1 MTGGAI
7 QLPLPYSPFLAAS
20 ILRRRMKDNTEKS
33 AETAPEESKV
43 GGQAV
48 IEGVMMRSPI
58 STAVAVR
65 TPGGSI
71 LARKLVIKEIKD
83 SGRIWSKPVF
93 RGAATLID
101 TLRLGMKALNWSA
114 EMAEDHSS
122 SDKKEKNTGSSSA
135 ATFFTTAAAFIL
147 AIVLFAW
154 LPLQSSKWIL
164 DSGSITAGH
173 QFGIHMLAGLFRI
186 IAFLLYLGAISFMP
200 DVKRLFMFH
209 GAEHQTI
216 HAWEKGL
223 SPLAEKAVEQ
233 SPLHQ
238 RCGTSFLLLVMLG
251 TILFYGV
258 FDSIVVLLSG
268 TNPSAIVRV
277 LYHLPL
283 IPLVMGISYELLKLA
298 DRHLE
303 TSAFARAV
311 TAPGL
316 LLQRL
321 TTRKAGIGEVE
332 VAIASLFVSLGKDP
346 GSGVEILDPDGESR
360 TEEEN
365 E

>member
-1 MTGGAI
+1 
-7 QLPLPYSPFLAAS
+7 
-20 ILRRRMKDNTEKS
+20 MKNPEIDR
-33 AETAPEESKV
+33 ETTPEESKT

-48 IEGVMMRSPI
+48 IEGVMMRSPF

-65 TPGGSI
+65 TPGGQI
-71 LARKLVIKEIKD
+71 LARKLKMKQLKD
-83 SGRIWSKPVF
+83 GSRIWMKPIF
-93 RGAATLID
+93 RGAAVLID
-101 TLRLGMKALNWSA
+101 TLRLGIKALNWSA
-114 EMAEDHSS
+114 FIAEGSPGS
-122 SDKKEKNTGSSSA
+122 EKKDGVKGNSGA
-135 ATFFTTAAAFIL
+135 GTFLTTALAFIL

-164 DSGSITAGH
+164 ENGSSAAGQ

-200 DVKRLFMFH
+200 DVKRLFMYH

-223 SPLAEKAVEQ
+223 SPLAENAVDQ

-258 FDSIVVLLSG
+258 FDSLVVLLSG
-268 TNPSAIVRV
+268 YNPSAFIRI

-283 IPLVMGISYELLKLA
+283 IPLVMGLSYELLKLA
-298 DRHLE
+298 DKHLE
-303 TSAFARAV
+303 TSALARAV

-316 LLQRL
+316 LLQKL
-321 TTRKAGIGEVE
+321 TTREAGLEEIK
-332 VAIASLFVSLGKDP
+332 VAVASLYVSLGRDP
-346 GSGVEILDPDGESR
+346 GPEVEFYSEDTGESP
-360 TEEEN
+360 EEEN
-365 E
+365 ESI

>member
-1 MTGGAI
+1 MEDCPAD
-7 QLPLPYSPFLAAS
+7 SPNAL
-20 ILRRRMKDNTEKS
+20 
-33 AETAPEESKV
+33 PEESKT

-48 IEGVMMRSPI
+48 IEGVMMRSPV

-65 TPGGSI
+65 TPGGRI
-71 LARKLVIKEIKD
+71 LVRKLNMPQLTD
-83 SGRIWSKPVF
+83 RGGIWRKPIF

-101 TLRLGMKALNWSA
+101 TLRLGMKALTWSA
-114 EMAEDHSS
+114 EVAEGGADP
-122 SDKKEKNTGSSSA
+122 DQGDATGKSGG
-135 ATFFTTAAAFIL
+135 FAAFLSTAFAFVL

-164 DSGSITAGH
+164 ESGAEVSDAGG
-173 QFGIHMLAGLFRI
+173 QFAIHLLAGLFRI
-186 IAFLLYLGAISFMP
+186 AAFLLYLGAISFMP
-200 DVKRLFMFH
+200 DVRRLFMYH

-223 SPLAEKAVEQ
+223 KPLQEKAVEQ

-251 TILFYGV
+251 TIIFYGI
-258 FDSIVVLLSG
+258 FDSLVVLVTG
-268 TNPSAIVRV
+268 ANPSALVRV

-283 IPLVMGISYELLKLA
+283 IPLVMGLSYEMLKLA

-303 TSAFARAV
+303 TSLLARAV

-316 LLQRL
+316 YLQKI
-321 TTRKAGIGEVE
+321 TTRKAGLSEVE
-332 VAIASLFVSLGKDP
+332 VAIASLRASLGRDP
-346 GSGVEILDPDGESR
+346 GPDVDIADEEGQGE
-360 TEEEN
+360 EG
-365 E
+365 

>member
-1 MTGGAI
+1 M
-7 QLPLPYSPFLAAS
+7 
-20 ILRRRMKDNTEKS
+20 NNNS
-33 AETAPEESKV
+33 ANNSETAPEESKT

-48 IEGVMMRSPI
+48 LEGVMMRSPV

-65 TPGGSI
+65 TPDGTILVKKLKIKELKNCGSI
-71 LARKLVIKEIKD
+71 
-83 SGRIWSKPVF
+83 WTKPVF

-114 EMAEDHSS
+114 EIAEESS
-122 SDKKEKNTGSSSA
+122 DSDKKNGGSGFS
-135 ATFFTTAAAFIL
+135 TILTTVFAFAL

-164 DSGSITAGH
+164 ESGSSAAGH
-173 QFGIHMLAGLFRI
+173 QFGIHMLAGLFRL
-186 IAFLLYLGAISFMP
+186 IAFLLYLCAISFMP
-200 DVKRLFMFH
+200 EVRRLFMYH

-223 SPLAEKAVEQ
+223 TPLAAEAVEQ

-258 FDSIVVLLSG
+258 FDSLVILLTG
-268 TNPSAIVRV
+268 YNPSALIRV

-283 IPLVMGISYELLKLA
+283 IPLVMGLSYELLKLA
-298 DRHLE
+298 DKHLE
-303 TSAFARAV
+303 TSAIAKAV

-316 LLQRL
+316 LLQKL
-321 TTRKAGIGEVE
+321 TTRKAGIREIE
-332 VAIASLFVSLGKDP
+332 VAVASLYVSLGRNP
-346 GSGVEILDPDGESR
+346 GPDVEILDQDKDSHP
-360 TEEEN
+360 EEDN
-365 E
+365 EIL

>member
-1 MTGGAI
+1 
-7 QLPLPYSPFLAAS
+7 
-20 ILRRRMKDNTEKS
+20 MKNNSLKNS
-33 AETAPEESKV
+33 ETAPEESKT

-48 IEGVMMRSPI
+48 LEGVMMRSPI
-58 STAVAVR
+58 SAAVAVR
-65 TPGGSI
+65 IPDGAI
-71 LARKLVIKEIKD
+71 IVKKLKIKELKNCG
-83 SGRIWSKPVF
+83 SLWTKPVF

-114 EMAEDHSS
+114 EIAEESED
-122 SDKKEKNTGSSSA
+122 SDKKSGGSGFS
-135 ATFFTTAAAFIL
+135 TFLTTVFAFAL

-164 DSGSITAGH
+164 ESGSSAAGQ
-173 QFGIHMLAGLFRI
+173 QFGIHILAGLFRL

-200 DVKRLFMFH
+200 DVRRLFMYH

-223 SPLAEKAVEQ
+223 TPLTEKAVEQ

-258 FDSIVVLLSG
+258 FDSLVILLTG
-268 TNPSAIVRV
+268 YNPSALIRV

-283 IPLVMGISYELLKLA
+283 IPFVMGLSYELLKLA
-298 DRHLE
+298 DKHLE
-303 TSAFARAV
+303 TSAIARAV

-321 TTRKAGIGEVE
+321 TTRKAGIREVE
-332 VAIASLFVSLGKDP
+332 VAVASLYVSLGRNP
-346 GSGVEILDPDGESR
+346 GPDVEILGQGEDSHP
-360 TEEEN
+360 EEEN
-365 E
+365 ENL

>member
-1 MTGGAI
+1 
-7 QLPLPYSPFLAAS
+7 
-20 ILRRRMKDNTEKS
+20 MKDHPASK
-33 AETAPEESKV
+33 APEESKT

-48 IEGVMMRSPI
+48 LEGVMMRSPI

-65 TPGGSI
+65 TPGGTI
-71 LARKLVIKEIKD
+71 IVKKLDIKELKD
-83 SGRIWSKPVF
+83 RGNIWTKPVF

-114 EMAEDHSS
+114 EIAEDHSS
-122 SDKKEKNTGSSSA
+122 PDKKNSGKGKSA
-135 ATFFTTAAAFIL
+135 VTAFLTTAFAFTL

-164 DSGSITAGH
+164 ESSSSSINASG

-200 DVKRLFMFH
+200 DVRRLFMYH

-251 TILFYGV
+251 TILFYGI
-258 FDSIVVLLSG
+258 FDSLVVLL
-268 TNPSAIVRV
+268 TNSSPSALTRV

-283 IPLVMGISYELLKLA
+283 IPLVMGLSYELLKLA
-298 DRHLE
+298 DKHLE
-303 TSAFARAV
+303 TSALAKAITV
-311 TAPGL
+311 PGL
-316 LLQRL
+316 LLQKL
-321 TTRKAGIGEVE
+321 TTRKAGIREIE
-332 VAIASLFVSLGKDP
+332 VAVASLYVSLGRTP
-346 GSGVEILDPDGESR
+346 GADVEILGREAENLP
-360 TEEEN
+360 EEEN
-365 E
+365 EKV

>member
-1 MTGGAI
+1 MTNPEI
-7 QLPLPYSPFLAAS
+7 DKES
-20 ILRRRMKDNTEKS
+20 
-33 AETAPEESKV
+33 APEESKT

-65 TPGGSI
+65 TPGGQI
-71 LARKLVIKEIKD
+71 LARKLKMKQLKD
-83 SGRIWSKPVF
+83 RGNIWTKPVF
-93 RGAATLID
+93 RGAAVLID

-114 EMAEDHSS
+114 DIAEESS
-122 SDKKEKNTGSSSA
+122 SSGKKKDNKGRSSA
-135 ATFFTTAAAFIL
+135 ATFLTTAFAFIL

-164 DSGSITAGH
+164 ENGSAAAGQ

-186 IAFLLYLGAISFMP
+186 IAFLIYLGAISFMP
-200 DVKRLFMFH
+200 DVRRLFMYH

-223 SPLAEKAVEQ
+223 SPLAENAVKQ

-251 TILFYGV
+251 TIIFYGV
-258 FDSIVVLLSG
+258 FDSLVVLLSG
-268 TNPSAIVRV
+268 YNPSAFIRI

-283 IPLVMGISYELLKLA
+283 IPLVMGLSYELLKLA
-298 DRHLE
+298 DKHLE
-303 TSAFARAV
+303 TSALARAV

-316 LLQRL
+316 LLQKL
-321 TTRKAGIGEVE
+321 TTRKAGLEEIE
-332 VAIASLFVSLGKDP
+332 VAIASLYVSLGRDP
-346 GSGVEILDPDGESR
+346 GPEVEFYGGDTKKSP
-360 TEEEN
+360 EEEN
-365 E
+365 ENL

>member
-1 MTGGAI
+1 MNNNIAEN
-7 QLPLPYSPFLAAS
+7 S
-20 ILRRRMKDNTEKS
+20 
-33 AETAPEESKV
+33 ETAPEESKT

-48 IEGVMMRSPI
+48 LEGVMMRSPV

-65 TPGGSI
+65 TPDGTI
-71 LARKLVIKEIKD
+71 IVKKLKIKELKN
-83 SGRIWSKPVF
+83 SGNIWAKPVF

-114 EMAEDHSS
+114 EIAEESAGS
-122 SDKKEKNTGSSSA
+122 GKKNGSSG
-135 ATFFTTAAAFIL
+135 FTTFLTTAFAFTL

-164 DSGSITAGH
+164 EGGSSAVTASG
-173 QFGIHMLAGLFRI
+173 QFGIHMLAGLFRM

-200 DVKRLFMFH
+200 DVRRLFMYH

-258 FDSIVVLLSG
+258 FDSLVILITG
-268 TNPSAIVRV
+268 YNPSALIRV

-283 IPLVMGISYELLKLA
+283 IPLVMGLSYELLKLA
-298 DRHLE
+298 DKHLE
-303 TSAFARAV
+303 TSAIAKAV

-316 LLQRL
+316 LLQKL
-321 TTRKAGIGEVE
+321 TTTTAGIREIE
-332 VAIASLFVSLGKDP
+332 VAVASLYVSLGKTP
-346 GSGVEILDPDGESR
+346 GSDVEILGRDKDGHI
-360 TEEEN
+360 EEEN
-365 E
+365 ENL

>member
-1 MTGGAI
+1 
-7 QLPLPYSPFLAAS
+7 
-20 ILRRRMKDNTEKS
+20 MKNPEIDK
-33 AETAPEESKV
+33 ETVPEESKT

-48 IEGVMMRSPI
+48 IEGVMMRSPF

-65 TPGGSI
+65 TPGGQI
-71 LARKLVIKEIKD
+71 LARKLKMKQLKD
-83 SGRIWSKPVF
+83 RGRIWTKPIF
-93 RGAATLID
+93 RGAAVLID

-114 EMAEDHSS
+114 FIAE
-122 SDKKEKNTGSSSA
+122 GSSGSEKKDGVKGHSGV
-135 ATFFTTAAAFIL
+135 ATFLTTALAFVL

-164 DSGSITAGH
+164 ENGSAAAGQ

-200 DVKRLFMFH
+200 DVKRLFMYH

-223 SPLAEKAVEQ
+223 SPLAENAVEQ

-258 FDSIVVLLSG
+258 FDSLVVLLSG
-268 TNPSAIVRV
+268 YNPSAFIRI

-283 IPLVMGISYELLKLA
+283 IPLVMGLSYELLKLA
-298 DRHLE
+298 DKHLE
-303 TSAFARAV
+303 TSALARAA

-316 LLQRL
+316 LLQKL
-321 TTRKAGIGEVE
+321 TTRKAGLEEIE
-332 VAIASLFVSLGKDP
+332 VAVASLYVSLGRDP
-346 GSGVEILDPDGESR
+346 GQEVEFYSEEAENGS
-360 TEEEN
+360 EEN
-365 E
+365 NETL

>member
-1 MTGGAI
+1 MNN
-7 QLPLPYSPFLAAS
+7 PEMD
-20 ILRRRMKDNTEKS
+20 R
-33 AETAPEESKV
+33 ETAPEVSKT

-48 IEGVMMRSPI
+48 IEGVMMRSPV

-65 TPGGSI
+65 TSGGSI
-71 LARKLVIKEIKD
+71 LVRKLEIKELKNR
-83 SGRIWSKPVF
+83 SRIWLKPVF

-114 EMAEDHSS
+114 EIAEG
-122 SDKKEKNTGSSSA
+122 NTGSERKNKGKGNSGT
-135 ATFFTTAAAFIL
+135 ATFFTTLFAFTL

-154 LPLQSSKWIL
+154 LPLQCSKWIL
-164 DSGSITAGH
+164 DTDSEAAGQ

-186 IAFLLYLGAISFMP
+186 VAFLIYLGVISFMP
-200 DVKRLFMFH
+200 DVRRLFMYH

-223 SPLAEKAVEQ
+223 SPLPEKAVEQ

-251 TILFYGV
+251 TIVFYGV
-258 FDSIVVLLSG
+258 FDSMVVLLTGS
-268 TNPSAIVRV
+268 NPSAFLRV

-283 IPLVMGISYELLKLA
+283 IPLVMGLSYELLKLA
-298 DRHLE
+298 DKHLE
-303 TSAFARAV
+303 SSALARAV

-316 LLQRL
+316 LLQKL
-321 TTRKAGIGEVE
+321 TTRKAGLEEIK
-332 VAIASLFVSLGKDP
+332 VAVASLYVSLGKDP
-346 GSGVEILDPDGESR
+346 GPDVDFFAENPDENP
-360 TEEEN
+360 EEEN
-365 E
+365 EDL

>member
-1 MTGGAI
+1 M
-7 QLPLPYSPFLAAS
+7 
-20 ILRRRMKDNTEKS
+20 NNNS
-33 AETAPEESKV
+33 ANNSETAPEESKT

-48 IEGVMMRSPI
+48 LEGVMMRSPV

-65 TPGGSI
+65 TPDGTILVKKLKIKELKNCGSI
-71 LARKLVIKEIKD
+71 
-83 SGRIWSKPVF
+83 WTKPVF

-114 EMAEDHSS
+114 EIAEESS
-122 SDKKEKNTGSSSA
+122 DSDKKNGKKGSSGF
-135 ATFFTTAAAFIL
+135 TIFITTAFAFTL

-164 DSGSITAGH
+164 EGGSSAVTASG
-173 QFGIHMLAGLFRI
+173 QFGIHMLAGLFRM

-200 DVKRLFMFH
+200 DVRRLFMYH

-223 SPLAEKAVEQ
+223 TPLAEKAVDQ

-251 TILFYGV
+251 TILFYGF
-258 FDSIVVLLSG
+258 FDSLVILITG
-268 TNPSAIVRV
+268 YNPSAIIRV

-283 IPLVMGISYELLKLA
+283 IPLVMGLSYELLKLA
-298 DRHLE
+298 DKHLE
-303 TSAFARAV
+303 TSAIAKAV

-316 LLQRL
+316 LLQKL
-321 TTRKAGIGEVE
+321 TTRKAGLREIE
-332 VAIASLFVSLGKDP
+332 VAVASLYVSLGRKP
-346 GSGVEILDPDGESR
+346 GPDVEILGRDTDSHP
-360 TEEEN
+360 EEEN
-365 E
+365 ETL

>member
-1 MTGGAI
+1 
-7 QLPLPYSPFLAAS
+7 
-20 ILRRRMKDNTEKS
+20 MKYNSLKNS
-33 AETAPEESKV
+33 ETTPEESKT

-48 IEGVMMRSPI
+48 LEGVMMRSPI

-65 TPGGSI
+65 TPDGDIIVKKLKIKELKDRGSI
-71 LARKLVIKEIKD
+71 
-83 SGRIWSKPVF
+83 WTKPVF

-114 EMAEDHSS
+114 EIAEESAG
-122 SDKKEKNTGSSSA
+122 SDKKSGTKGNSGFS
-135 ATFFTTAAAFIL
+135 TFLTTVFAFTL
-147 AIVLFAW
+147 AIILFAW
-154 LPLQSSKWIL
+154 LPLQCSKWIL
-164 DSGSITAGH
+164 ESGSSAVGH
-173 QFGIHMLAGLFRI
+173 QFGIHMLAGLFRL

-200 DVKRLFMFH
+200 DVRRLFMYH

-223 SPLAEKAVEQ
+223 TPLAEKAVEQ

-258 FDSIVVLLSG
+258 FDSLVILLTG
-268 TNPSAIVRV
+268 YNPSALIRV

-283 IPLVMGISYELLKLA
+283 IPFVMGLSYELLKLA
-298 DRHLE
+298 DKHLE
-303 TSAFARAV
+303 TSAIAKAV

-316 LLQRL
+316 LLQKL
-321 TTRKAGIGEVE
+321 TTRKAGIREIE
-332 VAIASLFVSLGKDP
+332 VAVASLYVSLGKNP
-346 GSGVEILDPDGESR
+346 GLDVEILGQTVDSHP
-360 TEEEN
+360 EEGNEN
-365 E
+365 L

>member
-1 MTGGAI
+1 
-7 QLPLPYSPFLAAS
+7 
-20 ILRRRMKDNTEKS
+20 MKNQ
-33 AETAPEESKV
+33 ETNKEAMPEESKA

-65 TPGGSI
+65 TPGGKI
-71 LARKLVIKEIKD
+71 LARKLKMKQLKD
-83 SGRIWSKPVF
+83 GSRIWTKPIF
-93 RGAATLID
+93 RGAAVLID

-114 EMAEDHSS
+114 EIAE
-122 SDKKEKNTGSSSA
+122 GSSGSEKKDRSGA
-135 ATFFTTAAAFIL
+135 ATFLTTASAFVL

-164 DSGSITAGH
+164 ENGTSAAGQ

-186 IAFLLYLGAISFMP
+186 IAFLIYLGAISFMP
-200 DVKRLFMFH
+200 DVRRLFMYH

-223 SPLAEKAVEQ
+223 SPLAENAVEQ

-258 FDSIVVLLSG
+258 FDSLVVLMSG
-268 TNPSAIVRV
+268 YNPSAFIRI

-283 IPLVMGISYELLKLA
+283 IPLVMGLSYELLKLA
-298 DRHLE
+298 DKHLE
-303 TSAFARAV
+303 TSALARAV

-316 LLQRL
+316 LLQKL
-321 TTRKAGIGEVE
+321 TTRKAGLGEIE
-332 VAIASLFVSLGKDP
+332 VAVASLYVSLGRDP
-346 GSGVEILDPDGESR
+346 GPEIEFYSEDA
-360 TEEEN
+360 EEN
-365 E
+365 PEEKNENS